1 MILEKIFELFA
12 LRGWSSLK
20 RSLVFCPFS
29 CFLALVLSSDFS
41 MAYSLSQGLSY
52 QGFAPNQTLN
62 SGGSEIQVPPS
73 CQILGF
79 RQVVEKASSRPSGG
93 SLFSRPQGGEG
104 GDLLPIP
111 WGEEVQLESSQLRDL
126 IEGYWTIAYPD
137 CGTYLQI
144 QIGSD
149 SIGQVYFLLGEF
161 VTATGQSLSSGFGRA
176 FGNRLIFWVYSESA
190 RELFQVHIAI
200 FYKQQFPKFYW
211 DKDYFWCDQSD
222 HVFILN
228 LVDREGVVS
237 FALKRLQ

>member
-52 QGFAPNQTLN
+52 QGFAPYQTLN

-79 RQVVEKASSRPSGG
+79 RQVGRASSRPSGG
-93 SLFSRPQGGEG
+93 SLFYRPQGGEG

-111 WGEEVQLESSQLRDL
+111 WGEELQLEPSQLRDL
-126 IEGYWTIAYPD
+126 IVGSWTIAYPD
-137 CGTYLQI
+137 CGTHLKI
-144 QIGSD
+144 QIVSE
-149 SIGQVYFLLGEF
+149 SFGQVYFLIEEL
-161 VTATGQSLSSGFGRA
+161 VTATGQSLSSGYGRA
-176 FGNRLIFWVYSESA
+176 FGNKLIFWVYLEGA
-190 RELFQVHIAI
+190 RELFQIQLAI
-200 FYKQQFPKFYW
+200 FYKKQFPSFYW

-228 LVDREGVVS
+228 LVGREGAIS
-237 FALKRLQ
+237 YALKRLQ